1 MYLVIAEKPSVSR
14 AIAEVIGAQER
25 EDGYL
30 RGTEC
35 MVSWCFGH
43 LAEYV
48 SPDAYDEKFNQW
60 RYEDLPIIPNDWKVT
75 VSDDKKDQFYILKRL
90 LNSPEIEYVVN
101 ACDAGREGELIFKH
115 VYDLSGSKKP
125 VKRLWISSL
134 EDSAI
139 LDGMQHLRSAEEYRH
154 LAEAAV
160 CRSQAD
166 WLVGMNATRAYTT
179 KYFKKLTVGRVQT
192 PTLAMLV
199 ERAGQISNFQKEKY
213 FNVELDCDGIPAVKP
228 KIFDPDEAEQLRSRC
243 QGSEAIVTAV
253 KETEKKVKAPKLY
266 DLTTLQREANRIYG
280 MTAKQTL
287 DTAQSLYEKKLITYP
302 RTDSQYLTEDMEQT
316 ARNVV
321 RQIYEK
327 YQLTGP
333 FDQPEQPDVKK
344 VMNNSKVTDHHAI
357 IPTMEL
363 ASCHLDELKSWEEK
377 ILFLIAVHTVMAM
390 SKDHI
395 YQETEIEVECQG
407 EIFKAKGKTVLQDG
421 WKLFE
426 NCFKN
431 KDRMAI
437 VDPDQ
442 EMKERMPKVTQ
453 GQTFYAVA
461 AEKTEHFTSPP
472 KPYSEDTLLA
482 AMETAGNKE
491 FDEDTEKKGLGTP
504 ATRAGII
511 EKLIYSQYAT
521 RKGKQILPTD
531 DGKVLVEILPDFLK
545 SAGMTA
551 EWENQLL
558 LMEHGE
564 IAPEQFMTGI
574 KNMLTMMLNG
584 CDAISEEETRRF
596 QTRESIG
603 TCPVCGSLVYE
614 SKPNFYC
621 SNHDCHFALWKDNR
635 YLQSMEKTMDKKMA
649 AELLKNGSVHVKDL
663 YSRKKNMYFEADLH
677 MDADETGRVNFT
689 LSFPKKKPKNK
700 SKKKEGF
707 TMFGSK
713 EASEDKLK
721 KMVEKG
727 KWDKLRKQY
736 LDSDKTTQVALA
748 KACAASRNDG
758 SVNILTSLLE
768 VDDVD
773 VKIAAVTSLG
783 EVGDDHVTAL
793 IRQLS
798 VKTPADQTELKAAI
812 TKALEK
818 IVERA

>member
-30 RGTEC
+30 QGTDC

-60 RYEDLPIIPNDWKVT
+60 RYEDLPIIPKDWKVT
-75 VSDDKKDQFYILKRL
+75 VSEDKKDQFYILKRL

-287 DTAQSLYEKKLITYP
+287 DTAQNLYEKKLITYP

-363 ASCHLDELKSWEEK
+363 SSCHLDELKSWEEK

-390 SKDHI
+390 SKEHV

-442 EMKERMPKVTQ
+442 EMKEKIPKVTQ

-521 RKGKQILPTD
+521 RKGKQILPTE
-531 DGKVLVEILPDFLK
+531 DGKVVVKYTSDSWGKVIAVTGELADTVGVQNPFRYKGYYYDNETGMYYLK
-545 SAGMTA
+545 SRYYDA
-551 EWENQLL
+551 EIKRFICAD
-558 LMEHGE
+558 GY
-564 IAPEQFMTGI
+564 FSTGVG
-574 KNMLTMMLNG
+574 K
-584 CDAISEEETRRF
+584 
-596 QTRESIG
+596 
-603 TCPVCGSLVYE
+603 
-614 SKPNFYC
+614 
-621 SNHDCHFALWKDNR
+621 HDCNMFLYCNNNPIMNVDVNG
-635 YLQSMEKTMDKKMA
+635 YSFISFVKK
-649 AELLKNGSVHVKDL
+649 SISFVKDIVGAVSKGISISGGSAVAIATSDGPSPVMDFVAAGIVL
-663 YSRKKNMYFEADLH
+663 GFSIYEYYKDKIHDNTQTKILSLPRNKKDVVIYRYGGTNPGNLTPSQKDS
-677 MDADETGRVNFT
+677 DTG
-689 LSFPKKKPKNK
+689 LSFSTIPPRM
-700 SKKKEGF
+700 G
-707 TMFGSK
+707 
-713 EASEDKLK
+713 
-721 KMVEKG
+721 G
-727 KWDKLRKQY
+727 K
-736 LDSDKTTQVALA
+736 
-748 KACAASRNDG
+748 
-758 SVNILTSLLE
+758 
-768 VDDVD
+768 
-773 VKIAAVTSLG
+773 AAVTTINTLNKTGIVYAYQDKLTHVSVVP
-783 EVGDDHVTAL
+783 VGVSIQTWINAGSGS
-793 IRQLS
+793 IWTQAVKS
-798 VKTPADQTELKAAI
+798 VVVKWDGGN
-812 TKALEK
+812 
-818 IVERA
+818 

>member
-30 RGTEC
+30 QGTDC

-60 RYEDLPIIPNDWKVT
+60 RYEDLPIIPKDWKVT
-75 VSDDKKDQFYILKRL
+75 VSEDKKDQFYILKRL

-243 QGSEAIVTAV
+243 HGNEAIVTSV

-395 YQETEIEVECQG
+395 YQETEIEVECQE
-407 EIFKAKGKTVLQDG
+407 EIFKAKGKIVLQDG

-442 EMKERMPKVTQ
+442 EMKEKIPKVTQ

-504 ATRAGII
+504 ATRAAII
-511 EKLIYSQYAT
+511 EKLIQSGFVK
-521 RKGKQILPTD
+521 REKKNLVPTD
-531 DGKVLVEILPDFLK
+531 DGNVLITVLPDEIK
-545 SAGMTA
+545 SPKMTA
-551 EWENQLL
+551 EWEMALN
-558 LMEHGE
+558 H
-564 IAPEQFMTGI
+564 IAQNTETADEF
-574 KNMLTMMLNG
+574 LNG
-584 CDAISEEETRRF
+584 ITELMQELVARYQGISEEKKNQF
-596 QTRESIG
+596 QGKAKGEVIGKCPRCGADVREG
-603 TCPVCGSLVYE
+603 KV
-614 SKPNFYC
+614 NFYC
-621 SNHDCHFALWKDNR
+621 SDRKCAFTLWKNDKF
-635 YLQSMEKTMDKKMA
+635 LASQGKKMDKVA
-649 AELLKNGSVHVKDL
+649 AKKFLSKGKIHYKDL
-663 YSRKKNMYFEADLH
+663 VSRK
-677 MDADETGRVNFT
+677 TGRQYEATVEMVDPGEGNVQFN
-689 LSFPKKKPKNK
+689 LIFPQ
-700 SKKKEGF
+700 
-707 TMFGSK
+707 
-713 EASEDKLK
+713 
-721 KMVEKG
+721 
-727 KWDKLRKQY
+727 R
-736 LDSDKTTQVALA
+736 
-748 KACAASRNDG
+748 
-758 SVNILTSLLE
+758 
-768 VDDVD
+768 
-773 VKIAAVTSLG
+773 
-783 EVGDDHVTAL
+783 
-793 IRQLS
+793 
-798 VKTPADQTELKAAI
+798 
-812 TKALEK
+812 
-818 IVERA
+818 